1 MNKYDFKMEL
11 RRKIIRKKKTRIFKI
26 SNMVGITNRST

>member
-11 RRKIIRKKKTRIFKI
+11 RRKIIGKKKAKIFKI
-26 SNMVGITNRST
+26 SNMVGRTNGST